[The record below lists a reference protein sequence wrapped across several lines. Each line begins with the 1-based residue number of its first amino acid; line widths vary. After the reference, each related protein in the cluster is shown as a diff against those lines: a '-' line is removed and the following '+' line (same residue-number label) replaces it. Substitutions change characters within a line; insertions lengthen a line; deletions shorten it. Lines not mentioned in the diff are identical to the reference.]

1 MFNKHNISFE
11 FSSSYITCNKLTNNT
26 ENIWIVFHGYGQ
38 LSKYFIRRF
47 DVLEGDKNYII
58 APQGLSKFYV
68 DEDFKNVGASWL
80 TKEDKES
87 DLLNQQKYLIK
98 LMDELKS
105 KIDFSKIKINLFG
118 FSQGVSAFTRL
129 LINYNMKIDNIIIWA
144 GWVPDEFFNINK
156 DVLKDTNL
164 FFVIGNKD
172 KYYNN
177 PIIKGYIEK
186 FKKTLNKEIDYFVF
200 DGGHIVDRK
209 VLKKINEKL

>member
-1 MFNKHNISFE
+1 MFNKHSISFE
-11 FSSSYITCNKLTNNT
+11 FSSSYITYNKLTDNT

-47 DVLEGDKNYII
+47 DVLDGDKNYII

-68 DEDFKNVGASWL
+68 DEDYKNVGASWL
-80 TKEDKES
+80 TKEDRGS

-98 LMDELKS
+98 LMDELKL
-105 KIDFSKIKINLFG
+105 KIDFSKIKVNLFG
-118 FSQGVSAFTRL
+118 FSQGVSALTRL
-129 LINYNMKIDNIIIWA
+129 LMNYNMKVNNIIIWA

-164 FFVIGNKD
+164 FFVVGNKD

-177 PIIKGYIEK
+177 PIIKGYLKK
-186 FKKTLNKEIDYFVF
+186 FKNILNKEIDYFVF

>member
-11 FSSSYITCNKLTNNT
+11 FTSSYITYNKLTNKT

-144 GWVPDEFFNINK
+144 GWVPNEFFNINK
-156 DVLKDTNL
+156 NVLKDIMYES
-164 FFVIGNKD
+164 F
-172 KYYNN
+172 KYH
-177 PIIKGYIEK
+177 K
-186 FKKTLNKEIDYFVF
+186 
-200 DGGHIVDRK
+200 
-209 VLKKINEKL
+209 LKSIPMISVK

>member
-11 FSSSYITCNKLTNNT
+11 FSSSYITYNKLTDKT

-105 KIDFSKIKINLFG
+105 KINFSKIKINLFG

-156 DVLKDTNL
+156 NVLKDTNL
-164 FFVIGNKD
+164 FFVVGNKD

>member
-11 FSSSYITCNKLTNNT
+11 FSSSYITCNKLTDNT

-47 DVLEGDKNYII
+47 DVLDGDKNYII

-68 DEDFKNVGASWL
+68 DEDYKNVGASWL
-80 TKEDKES
+80 TKEDRES

-98 LMDELKS
+98 LMDELKL

-118 FSQGVSAFTRL
+118 FSQGVSALTRL
-129 LINYNMKIDNIIIWA
+129 LINYNMKVNNIIIWA

-164 FFVIGNKD
+164 FFVVGNKD

-177 PIIKGYIEK
+177 PIIKGYL
-186 FKKTLNKEIDYFVF
+186 KKIKNILNKEIDYFVF
-200 DGGHIVDRK
+200 NGGHIVDRK

>member
-1 MFNKHNISFE
+1 MFNKHHISFE
-11 FSSSYITCNKLTNNT
+11 FSSSYITYNKLTDKT

-68 DEDFKNVGASWL
+68 DEDYKNVGASWL

-156 DVLKDTNL
+156 NVLKDTNL
-164 FFVIGNKD
+164 FFVVGNKD

>member
-1 MFNKHNISFE
+1 MFNKHSISFE
-11 FSSSYITCNKLTNNT
+11 FSSSYITHNQLTDNT

-47 DVLEGDKNYII
+47 DVLDGDKNYII

-68 DEDFKNVGASWL
+68 DEDYNNVGASWL
-80 TKEDKES
+80 TKEDRGS

-98 LMDELKS
+98 LMDELKLN
-105 KIDFSKIKINLFG
+105 IDFSKIKINFFG
-118 FSQGVSAFTRL
+118 FSQGVSALTRL
-129 LINYNMKIDNIIIWA
+129 LMNYNMKVNNIIIWA

-156 DVLKDTNL
+156 DVLKDTNI
-164 FFVIGNKD
+164 FFVVGNKD

-200 DGGHIVDRK
+200 NGGHIVDRK

>member
-11 FSSSYITCNKLTNNT
+11 FSSSYITYNKLTDKT
-26 ENIWIVFHGYGQ
+26 ENIWIIFHGYGE

-47 DVLEGDKNYII
+47 DVFEGDKNYII

-118 FSQGVSAFTRL
+118 FSQGVSVFTRL

-164 FFVIGNKD
+164 FFVVGNKD

-177 PIIKGYIEK
+177 PIMKGYIEK

>member
-11 FSSSYITCNKLTNNT
+11 FSSSYITCNKLTDNT

-47 DVLEGDKNYII
+47 DVLDGDKNYII

-68 DEDFKNVGASWL
+68 DEDYKNVGASWL
-80 TKEDKES
+80 TKEDRGS

-98 LMDELKS
+98 LMDELKL

-118 FSQGVSAFTRL
+118 FSQGVSALTRL
-129 LINYNMKIDNIIIWA
+129 LMNYNMKVNNVIIWA

-164 FFVIGNKD
+164 FFVVGNKD

-177 PIIKGYIEK
+177 PIIKGYL
-186 FKKTLNKEIDYFVF
+186 KKIKNILNKEIDYFVF
-200 DGGHIVDRK
+200 NGGHIVDRK

>member
-11 FSSSYITCNKLTNNT
+11 FSSSYITYNKLTDKT

-164 FFVIGNKD
+164 FFVVGNKD

>member
-11 FSSSYITCNKLTNNT
+11 FSSSYITYNKLTDNT

-47 DVLEGDKNYII
+47 DVLDGDKNYII

-68 DEDFKNVGASWL
+68 DHDYKNVGASWL
-80 TKEDKES
+80 TKEDRGS

-98 LMDELKS
+98 LMDELKL
-105 KIDFSKIKINLFG
+105 KIDFSKIKVNLFG
-118 FSQGVSAFTRL
+118 FSQGVSALTRL
-129 LINYNMKIDNIIIWA
+129 LMNYNMKVNNVIIWA

-164 FFVIGNKD
+164 FFVVGNKD

-177 PIIKGYIEK
+177 PIIKGYLKK
-186 FKKTLNKEIDYFVF
+186 FKNILNKKIDYFVF
-200 DGGHIVDRK
+200 NGGHIVDRK

>member
-1 MFNKHNISFE
+1 MFNKHHISFE
-11 FSSSYITCNKLTNNT
+11 FSSSYITYNKLTDKT

-156 DVLKDTNL
+156 NVLKDTNL
-164 FFVIGNKD
+164 FFVVGNKD

-177 PIIKGYIEK
+177 PIMKGYIEK

>member
-11 FSSSYITCNKLTNNT
+11 FSSSYITHNQLTDNT

-47 DVLEGDKNYII
+47 DVLDGDKNYII

-68 DEDFKNVGASWL
+68 DEDYKNVGASWL
-80 TKEDKES
+80 TKEDRGS

-98 LMDELKS
+98 LMDELKL
-105 KIDFSKIKINLFG
+105 KIDFSKIKVNLFG
-118 FSQGVSAFTRL
+118 FSQGVSALTRL
-129 LINYNMKIDNIIIWA
+129 LMNYNMKVNNVIIWA

-164 FFVIGNKD
+164 FFVVGNKD

-177 PIIKGYIEK
+177 PIIKGYL
-186 FKKTLNKEIDYFVF
+186 KKIKNILNKKIDYFVF
-200 DGGHIVDRK
+200 NGGHIVDRK

>member
-1 MFNKHNISFE
+1 MFNKHSISFE
-11 FSSSYITCNKLTNNT
+11 FSSSYITYNQLTDTT

-47 DVLEGDKNYII
+47 DVLDADKNYII

-68 DEDFKNVGASWL
+68 DEDYKNVGASWL
-80 TKEDKES
+80 TKEDRGS

-98 LMDELKS
+98 LMDELKL
-105 KIDFSKIKINLFG
+105 KIDFSKIKINFFG
-118 FSQGVSAFTRL
+118 FSQGASTLTRL
-129 LINYNMKIDNIIIWA
+129 LMNYNMKVNNIIIWA

-164 FFVIGNKD
+164 FFVVGNKD

-200 DGGHIVDRK
+200 NGGHIVDRK

>member
-11 FSSSYITCNKLTNNT
+11 FSSSYITYNKLTDNT

-47 DVLEGDKNYII
+47 DVLDGDKNYII

-68 DEDFKNVGASWL
+68 DEDYKNVGASWL
-80 TKEDKES
+80 TKEDRGS

-98 LMDELKS
+98 LMDELKL
-105 KIDFSKIKINLFG
+105 KIDFSKIKVNLFG
-118 FSQGVSAFTRL
+118 FSQGVSALTRL
-129 LINYNMKIDNIIIWA
+129 LMNYNMKVNNIIIWA

-164 FFVIGNKD
+164 FFVVGNKD

-177 PIIKGYIEK
+177 LIIKGYIEK
-186 FKKTLNKEIDYFVF
+186 FKNTLNKEIDYFVF
-200 DGGHIVDRK
+200 NGGHIVDRK

>member
-11 FSSSYITCNKLTNNT
+11 FSSSYITYNKLTDNT

-47 DVLEGDKNYII
+47 DVLDSDKNYII

-68 DEDFKNVGASWL
+68 DEDYKNVGASWL
-80 TKEDKES
+80 TKEDRGS

-98 LMDELKS
+98 LMDELKL
-105 KIDFSKIKINLFG
+105 KIDFSKIKVNLFG
-118 FSQGVSAFTRL
+118 FSQGVSALTRL
-129 LINYNMKIDNIIIWA
+129 LMNYNMKVNNIIIWA
-144 GWVPDEFFNINK
+144 GWVPEEFFNINK

-164 FFVIGNKD
+164 FFVVGNKD

-177 PIIKGYIEK
+177 PIIKGYLKK
-186 FKKTLNKEIDYFVF
+186 FKNILNKEIDYSVF

>member
-11 FSSSYITCNKLTNNT
+11 FSSSYITYNKLTDKT

-68 DEDFKNVGASWL
+68 DEDYKNVGASWL

-156 DVLKDTNL
+156 NVLKDTNL
-164 FFVIGNKD
+164 FFVVGNKD

>member
-1 MFNKHNISFE
+1 MFNKHSISFE
-11 FSSSYITCNKLTNNT
+11 FSSSYITYNQLTDKT

-47 DVLEGDKNYII
+47 DVLDGDKNYII

-68 DEDFKNVGASWL
+68 DEDYKNVGASWL
-80 TKEDKES
+80 TKEDRGS

-98 LMDELKS
+98 LMDELKL

-118 FSQGVSAFTRL
+118 FSQGVSALTRL
-129 LINYNMKIDNIIIWA
+129 LMNYNMKVNNIIIWA

-164 FFVIGNKD
+164 FFVVGNKD

-177 PIIKGYIEK
+177 PIIKGYL
-186 FKKTLNKEIDYFVF
+186 KKIKNILTKEIDYFVF
-200 DGGHIVDRK
+200 NGGHIVDRK

>member
-1 MFNKHNISFE
+1 MFNKHSISFE
-11 FSSSYITCNKLTNNT
+11 FSSSYITCNKLTDNT

-47 DVLEGDKNYII
+47 DVLDGDKNYII

-68 DEDFKNVGASWL
+68 DEDYKNVGASWL
-80 TKEDKES
+80 TKEDRGS

-98 LMDELKS
+98 LMDELKL
-105 KIDFSKIKINLFG
+105 KIDFSKIKINFFG
-118 FSQGVSAFTRL
+118 FSQGVSALTRL
-129 LINYNMKIDNIIIWA
+129 LINYNMKVNNIIIWA

-164 FFVIGNKD
+164 FFVVGNKD

-177 PIIKGYIEK
+177 PIIKGYL
-186 FKKTLNKEIDYFVF
+186 KKIKNILNKEIDYFVF
-200 DGGHIVDRK
+200 NGGHIVDRK

>member
-1 MFNKHNISFE
+1 MFNKHHISFE
-11 FSSSYITCNKLTNNT
+11 FSSSYITYNKLTDKT

-156 DVLKDTNL
+156 DILKDTNL
-164 FFVIGNKD
+164 FFVVGNKD

>member
-1 MFNKHNISFE
+1 MFNKHSISFE
-11 FSSSYITCNKLTNNT
+11 FSSSYITYNKLTDTT

-47 DVLEGDKNYII
+47 DVLDSEKNYII

-68 DEDFKNVGASWL
+68 DEDYKNVGASWL
-80 TKEDKES
+80 TKEDRGS

-98 LMDELKS
+98 LMDELKL
-105 KIDFSKIKINLFG
+105 KIDFSKIKINFFG
-118 FSQGVSAFTRL
+118 FSQGVSALTRL
-129 LINYNMKIDNIIIWA
+129 LMNYNMKVNNVIIWA

-164 FFVIGNKD
+164 FFVVGNKD

-177 PIIKGYIEK
+177 PIIKGYLKK
-186 FKKTLNKEIDYFVF
+186 FKKILNKEIDYSVF

>member
-1 MFNKHNISFE
+1 MFNKHSISFE
-11 FSSSYITCNKLTNNT
+11 FSSSYITYNQLTDNT

-47 DVLEGDKNYII
+47 DVLDSDKNYII

-68 DEDFKNVGASWL
+68 DEDYKNVGASWL
-80 TKEDKES
+80 TKEDRGS

-98 LMDELKS
+98 LMDELKL
-105 KIDFSKIKINLFG
+105 KIDFSKIKINFFG
-118 FSQGVSAFTRL
+118 FSQGVSALTRL
-129 LINYNMKIDNIIIWA
+129 LMNYNMKVNNIIIWA

-156 DVLKDTNL
+156 DILKNTNL
-164 FFVIGNKD
+164 FFVVGNED

-177 PIIKGYIEK
+177 PIIKGYLKK
-186 FKKTLNKEIDYFVF
+186 FKNILNKEIDYSVF

>member
-11 FSSSYITCNKLTNNT
+11 FSSSYITHNQLTDNT

-47 DVLEGDKNYII
+47 DVLDGDKNYII

-68 DEDFKNVGASWL
+68 DEDYKNVGASWL
-80 TKEDKES
+80 TKEDRGS

-98 LMDELKS
+98 LMDELKL
-105 KIDFSKIKINLFG
+105 KIDFSKIKINFFG
-118 FSQGVSAFTRL
+118 FSQGVSALTRL
-129 LINYNMKIDNIIIWA
+129 LMNYNMKVNNIIIWA

-164 FFVIGNKD
+164 FFVVGNKD

-177 PIIKGYIEK
+177 PIIKGYL
-186 FKKTLNKEIDYFVF
+186 KKIKNILNKEIDYFVF
-200 DGGHIVDRK
+200 NGGHIVDRK

>member
-1 MFNKHNISFE
+1 MFNKHSISFE
-11 FSSSYITCNKLTNNT
+11 FSSSYITYNQLTDTT

-47 DVLEGDKNYII
+47 DVLDADKNYII

-68 DEDFKNVGASWL
+68 DEDYKNVGASWL

-156 DVLKDTNL
+156 NVLKDTNL
-164 FFVIGNKD
+164 FFVVGNKD

>member
-1 MFNKHNISFE
+1 MFNKHSISFE
-11 FSSSYITCNKLTNNT
+11 FSSSYITYNQLTDTT

-47 DVLEGDKNYII
+47 DVLDADKNYII

-68 DEDFKNVGASWL
+68 DEDYKNVGASWL
-80 TKEDKES
+80 TKEDRGS

-98 LMDELKS
+98 LMDELKL
-105 KIDFSKIKINLFG
+105 KIDFSKIKINFFG
-118 FSQGVSAFTRL
+118 FSQGASALTRL
-129 LINYNMKIDNIIIWA
+129 LMNYNMKVNNIIIWA
-144 GWVPDEFFNINK
+144 GWVPDEFFNVNK

-164 FFVIGNKD
+164 FFVVGNKD

-200 DGGHIVDRK
+200 NGGHIVDRK

>member
-11 FSSSYITCNKLTNNT
+11 FSSSYITCNKLTDKT

-68 DEDFKNVGASWL
+68 DEDYKNVGASWL

-156 DVLKDTNL
+156 DILKDTNL
-164 FFVIGNKD
+164 FFVVGNKD

>member
-11 FSSSYITCNKLTNNT
+11 FSSSYITYNKLTDKT

-38 LSKYFIRRF
+38 LSKHFIRRF

-68 DEDFKNVGASWL
+68 DEDYKNVGASWL
-80 TKEDKES
+80 TKEDRGS
-87 DLLNQQKYLIK
+87 DLLNQQKYLIR

-105 KIDFSKIKINLFG
+105 KIDFSKIKTNLFG
-118 FSQGVSAFTRL
+118 FSQGVSALTRL
-129 LINYNMKIDNIIIWA
+129 LMNYNMKVNNVIIWA

-164 FFVIGNKD
+164 FFVVGNKD

>member
-11 FSSSYITCNKLTNNT
+11 FSSSYITYNKLTDKT

-47 DVLEGDKNYII
+47 DVLDGDKNYII

-156 DVLKDTNL
+156 NVLKDTNL
-164 FFVIGNKD
+164 FFVVGNKD

-177 PIIKGYIEK
+177 PIMKGYIEK
-186 FKKTLNKEIDYFVF
+186 FKKTLNKEIDYCVF

>member
-11 FSSSYITCNKLTNNT
+11 FSSSYITYNQLTDTT

-156 DVLKDTNL
+156 NVLKDTNL
-164 FFVIGNKD
+164 FFVVGNKD

>member
-11 FSSSYITCNKLTNNT
+11 FSSSYITYNKLTDNT

-38 LSKYFIRRF
+38 LSRYFIRRF
-47 DVLEGDKNYII
+47 DVLDGDKNYII

-68 DEDFKNVGASWL
+68 DEDYNDVGASWL
-80 TKEDKES
+80 TKEDRGS

-98 LMDELKS
+98 LMDELKL
-105 KIDFSKIKINLFG
+105 KIDFSKIKVNLFG
-118 FSQGVSAFTRL
+118 FSQGVSALTRL
-129 LINYNMKIDNIIIWA
+129 LMNYNMKVNNIIIWA

-164 FFVIGNKD
+164 FFVVGNKD

-177 PIIKGYIEK
+177 PIIKGYLKK
-186 FKKTLNKEIDYFVF
+186 FKNILNKEIDYFVF
-200 DGGHIVDRK
+200 NGGHIVDRK

>member
-11 FSSSYITCNKLTNNT
+11 FSSSYITYNKLTDNT

-38 LSKYFIRRF
+38 LSKYFRRRF
-47 DVLEGDKNYII
+47 DVLDSDKNYII

-68 DEDFKNVGASWL
+68 DDDYKNVGASWL
-80 TKEDKES
+80 TKEDRGS

-98 LMDELKS
+98 LMDELKL
-105 KIDFSKIKINLFG
+105 KIDFSKIKVNLFG
-118 FSQGVSAFTRL
+118 FSQGVSALTRL
-129 LINYNMKIDNIIIWA
+129 LMNYNMKVNNIIIWA

-164 FFVIGNKD
+164 FFVVGNKD

-177 PIIKGYIEK
+177 PIIKGYLKK
-186 FKKTLNKEIDYFVF
+186 FKNILNKEIDYFVF

>member
-1 MFNKHNISFE
+1 MFNKHSISFE
-11 FSSSYITCNKLTNNT
+11 FSSSYITYNQLTDNT

-47 DVLEGDKNYII
+47 DVLDSDKNYII

-68 DEDFKNVGASWL
+68 DEDYKNVGASWL
-80 TKEDKES
+80 TKEDRGS

-98 LMDELKS
+98 LMDELKL
-105 KIDFSKIKINLFG
+105 KIDFSKIKINFFG
-118 FSQGVSAFTRL
+118 FSQGVSALTRL
-129 LINYNMKIDNIIIWA
+129 LMNYNMKVNNIIIWA

-164 FFVIGNKD
+164 FFVVGNED

-177 PIIKGYIEK
+177 SIIKEYLKK
-186 FKKTLNKEIDYFVF
+186 FKKILNKEIDYSVF

>member
-11 FSSSYITCNKLTNNT
+11 FSSSYITYNQLTDNT

-47 DVLEGDKNYII
+47 DVLDRDKNYII

-68 DEDFKNVGASWL
+68 DEDYKNVGASWL
-80 TKEDKES
+80 TKEDRGS

-98 LMDELKS
+98 LMDELKL
-105 KIDFSKIKINLFG
+105 KIDFSKIKINFFG
-118 FSQGVSAFTRL
+118 FSQGVSALTRL
-129 LINYNMKIDNIIIWA
+129 LMNYNMKVNNIIIWA

-164 FFVIGNKD
+164 FFVVGNKD

-177 PIIKGYIEK
+177 PIIKGYLKK
-186 FKKTLNKEIDYFVF
+186 FKNILNKEIDYSVF

>member
-11 FSSSYITCNKLTNNT
+11 FSSSYITCNKLTDNT

-47 DVLEGDKNYII
+47 DVLDGDKNYII

-68 DEDFKNVGASWL
+68 DEDYKNVGASWL
-80 TKEDKES
+80 TKEDRES

-98 LMDELKS
+98 LMDELKL

-118 FSQGVSAFTRL
+118 FSQGVSALTRL
-129 LINYNMKIDNIIIWA
+129 LMNYNMKVNNIIIWA

-164 FFVIGNKD
+164 FFVVGNKD

-177 PIIKGYIEK
+177 PIIKGYLKK
-186 FKKTLNKEIDYFVF
+186 FKNILNKEIDYFVF
-200 DGGHIVDRK
+200 NGGHIVDRK

>member
-11 FSSSYITCNKLTNNT
+11 FSSSYITYNKLTDKT

-47 DVLEGDKNYII
+47 DVLDGDKNYII

-68 DEDFKNVGASWL
+68 DEDYKNVGASWL
-80 TKEDKES
+80 TKEDRGS

-98 LMDELKS
+98 LMDELKL
-105 KIDFSKIKINLFG
+105 KIDFSKIKVNLFG
-118 FSQGVSAFTRL
+118 FSQGVSALTRL
-129 LINYNMKIDNIIIWA
+129 LMNYNMKVNNVIIWA

-156 DVLKDTNL
+156 DVLKDINL
-164 FFVIGNKD
+164 FFVVGNKD

-177 PIIKGYIEK
+177 PIIKGYLKK
-186 FKKTLNKEIDYFVF
+186 FKNILNKEIDYFVF

>member
-11 FSSSYITCNKLTNNT
+11 FSSSYITYNKLTDKT

-156 DVLKDTNL
+156 NVLKDTNL
-164 FFVIGNKD
+164 FFVVGNKD